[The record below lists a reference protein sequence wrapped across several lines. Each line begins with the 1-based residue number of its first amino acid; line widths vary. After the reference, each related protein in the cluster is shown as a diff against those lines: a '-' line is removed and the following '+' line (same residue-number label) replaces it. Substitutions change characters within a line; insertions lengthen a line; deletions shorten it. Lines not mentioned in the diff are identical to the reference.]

1 MSGKQMSGKQQDVI
15 DQGLQ
20 DLNNDGVDRRGFLKC
35 MAWAGT
41 GLVWTLG
48 GGIPV
53 SRAFGGAGDKGAGK
67 SGDFSFVQISDSHIG
82 FNKPANPDVTAT
94 LQTAINKIN
103 ALPHKPDFIIHTGD
117 LSQLSKPSEFD
128 TLDQVLKGAAASQIY
143 YVPGE
148 HDMLVDNGEQYLQR
162 FAKGSKGT
170 GWYSFDHKGV
180 HFVGLVN
187 VANLKAG
194 GLGSLGHEQL
204 EWLEGDLK
212 GRSASTPIVLFAHIP
227 LWTIYPDW
235 GWGTDDS
242 EQALSYVKRFGS
254 VTVLNG
260 HIHQVMQKVEGKV
273 SFHTAMSTAFPQP
286 APGTA
291 PSAGP
296 MKVPSDQL
304 QRVLGITDVN
314 YLVSGRSLAVVDS
327 TLGDSS
333 SAVSGTAGAA
343 GMAQAG
349 AGAGS
354 GSEAKTAEAK
364 TAEVKIDNFAFTPAA
379 ITVKSGTQVTWTN
392 RDDIPHTVDSAQ
404 GKFKSAALDTDQKF
418 EFHFAE
424 PGEYPYYCRMHPK
437 MTGTV
442 IVQR

>member
-1 MSGKQMSGKQQDVI
+1 MADKKKDFI
-15 DQGLQ
+15 DQRLQ

-41 GLVWTLG
+41 GLVWTMS

-53 SRAFGGAGDKGAGK
+53 SRAFAQGTGHIAGKGA
-67 SGDFSFVQISDSHIG
+67 DFTFVQISDSHIG

-103 ALPHKPDFIIHTGD
+103 AMPHKPDFLIHTGD

-128 TLDQVLKGAAASQIY
+128 TLDQVLRGASPKQTY
-143 YVPGE
+143 FVPGE
-148 HDMLVDNGEQYLQR
+148 HDMLTDNGEQYLQR
-162 FAKGSKGT
+162 YGKGT
-170 GWYSFDHKGV
+170 KGAGWYSFDHKGV

-187 VANLKAG
+187 VVNLKAG
-194 GLGSLGHEQL
+194 GLGSFGHEQL
-204 EWLEGDLK
+204 EWLEDDLK

-260 HIHQVMQKVEGKV
+260 HIHQVMQKIEGKV

-286 APGTA
+286 APGSA

-296 MKVPSDQL
+296 MKVPADQL

-314 YLVSGRSLAVVDS
+314 YLVSGGSLAIIDS
-327 TLGDSS
+327 PLDDSRS
-333 SAVSGTAGAA
+333 PMSGNGGGTDMAAMASGVASADSAP
-343 GMAQAG
+343 
-349 AGAGS
+349 
-354 GSEAKTAEAK
+354 
-364 TAEVKIDNFAFTPAA
+364 EVKIDNFAFTPGA
-379 ITVKSGTQVTWTN
+379 ITIKRGTQVTWIN
-392 RDDIPHTVDSAQ
+392 NDDIPHTVDSTQ

-418 EFHFAE
+418 QFRFTE

-437 MTGTV
+437 MTGSI
-442 IVQR
+442 IVQS

>member
-1 MSGKQMSGKQQDVI
+1 MTDKNKDLI
-15 DQGLQ
+15 DQKLQ

-41 GLVWTLG
+41 GLVWTMS
-48 GGIPV
+48 GGIP
-53 SRAFGGAGDKGAGK
+53 SSQAFAKTAHRSGGNG
-67 SGDFSFVQISDSHIG
+67 GDFTFVQISDSHIG

-103 ALPHKPDFIIHTGD
+103 AMPHKPDFIIHTGD

-128 TLDQVLKGAAASQIY
+128 TLDQVLKGASAKQVY
-143 YVPGE
+143 FVPGE
-148 HDMLVDNGEQYLQR
+148 HDMLSDNGEQYLQR
-162 FAKGSKGT
+162 YGKGTKGS
-170 GWYSFDHKGV
+170 GWYSFDQKGV

-194 GLGSLGHEQL
+194 GMGSLGHEQL
-204 EWLEGDLK
+204 EWLEDDLK

-260 HIHQVMQKVEGKV
+260 HIHQIMQKVEGKV

-296 MKVPSDQL
+296 MKVPADQL

-327 TLGDSS
+327 PLADSGS
-333 SAVSGTAGAA
+333 SAS
-343 GMAQAG
+343 
-349 AGAGS
+349 GS
-354 GSEAKTAEAK
+354 GS
-364 TAEVKIDNFAFTPAA
+364 
-379 ITVKSGTQVTWTN
+379 G
-392 RDDIPHTVDSAQ
+392 
-404 GKFKSAALDTDQKF
+404 
-418 EFHFAE
+418 
-424 PGEYPYYCRMHPK
+424 PGGR
-437 MTGTV
+437 
-442 IVQR
+442 

>member
-1 MSGKQMSGKQQDVI
+1 MAERKQDLI
-15 DQGLQ
+15 DQRMQ

-41 GLVWTLG
+41 GLVWTMS

-53 SRAFGGAGDKGAGK
+53 SRAFAKGLKETAT
-67 SGDFSFVQISDSHIG
+67 SGDFTFVQISDSHIG
-82 FNKPANPDVTAT
+82 FNKAANPDVTAT
-94 LQTAINKIN
+94 LQVAIDKIN
-103 ALPHKPDFIIHTGD
+103 ALPQKPDFIIHTGD

-128 TLDQVLKGAAASQIY
+128 ILDQVLKNSSAKQVY

-148 HDMLVDNGEQYLQR
+148 HDMLTDNGEQYLQR
-162 FAKGSKGT
+162 YGKGT
-170 GWYSFDHKGV
+170 KGAGWYSFDQKGV

-187 VANLKAG
+187 VVNLKAG

-204 EWLEGDLK
+204 EWLEDDLK

-296 MKVPSDQL
+296 MKVPTEQL
-304 QRVLGITDVN
+304 QKVLGITDVS
-314 YLVSGRSLAVVDS
+314 YRVSGKSLAIVDS
-327 TLGDSS
+327 TLDSS
-333 SAVSGTAGAA
+333 ATSST
-343 GMAQAG
+343 
-349 AGAGS
+349 S
-354 GSEAKTAEAK
+354 SSELHR
-364 TAEVKIDNFAFTPAA
+364 
-379 ITVKSGTQVTWTN
+379 G
-392 RDDIPHTVDSAQ
+392 
-404 GKFKSAALDTDQKF
+404 
-418 EFHFAE
+418 
-424 PGEYPYYCRMHPK
+424 
-437 MTGTV
+437 
-442 IVQR
+442 

>member
-1 MSGKQMSGKQQDVI
+1 MLQYPGILRMWALLSHMRREFWTPLDFAGNKSGSRQLSTQNITDHGVKMTNKK
-15 DQGLQ
+15 Q
-20 DLNNDGVDRRGFLKC
+20 DLFDQRLQELNDDGVDRRGFLKC

-41 GLVWTLG
+41 GLVWTMS
-48 GGIPV
+48 GGIPA
-53 SRAFGGAGDKGAGK
+53 SRAFAKVYGKHAGQG
-67 SGDFSFVQISDSHIG
+67 GDFCFVQISDSHIG

-103 ALPHKPDFIIHTGD
+103 AMPHKPDFIIHTGD

-128 TLDQVLKGAAASQIY
+128 TLDQALKGAAAKQIY
-143 YVPGE
+143 FVPGE
-148 HDMLVDNGEQYLQR
+148 HDMLSDNGEEYLQR
-162 FAKGSKGT
+162 YGKGT
-170 GWYSFDHKGV
+170 MGSGWYSFDHKGV

-194 GLGSLGHEQL
+194 GMGSLGHEQL

-260 HIHQVMQKVEGKV
+260 HIHQIMQKIEGKI

-314 YLVSGRSLAVVDS
+314 YLVSGSSLAIVDS
-327 TLGDSS
+327 PLGDSGS
-333 SAVSGTAGAA
+333 SAS
-343 GMAQAG
+343 
-349 AGAGS
+349 GS
-354 GSEAKTAEAK
+354 GRGLA
-364 TAEVKIDNFAFTPAA
+364 VIDSLF
-379 ITVKSGTQVTWTN
+379 G
-392 RDDIPHTVDSAQ
+392 
-404 GKFKSAALDTDQKF
+404 
-418 EFHFAE
+418 
-424 PGEYPYYCRMHPK
+424 
-437 MTGTV
+437 
-442 IVQR
+442 